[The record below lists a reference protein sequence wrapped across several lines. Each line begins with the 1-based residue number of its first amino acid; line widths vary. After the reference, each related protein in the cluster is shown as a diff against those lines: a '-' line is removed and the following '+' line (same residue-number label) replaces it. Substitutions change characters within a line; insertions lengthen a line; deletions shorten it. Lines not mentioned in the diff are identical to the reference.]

1 MTITTSSSNQ
11 QLKPPTK
18 ALCISSLILTLLAAV
33 ALVVFGGVRL
43 ASDRWGGVTDIVSG
57 KGGGGAGL
65 PIGSSDILANNRADG
80 MDDDAV
86 VLPSGST
93 SPVDFTSSLPTLS
106 PSTKYLRSMAS
117 YPPYAS
123 TSVSPHPSTSQYSSA
138 PFHGIPTMIPDV
150 IDDLH
155 QNLGSIQPSNLPST
169 GPSTILPTTEEQ
181 WYETTSEPSARPSKT
196 DHPASLPLSNIPS
209 EQPTFTPKI
218 PVHRDPLI
226 ASPMFFNYN
235 TTEGSHFG
243 PSSWGNV
250 TMSNSTSE
258 NYWSEFGFVVN
269 QCNDTTVSQ
278 SPIDVC
284 TAPEKHCL
292 EYHEPRARVRI

>member
-1 MTITTSSSNQ
+1 MTITTSSFNQ

-43 ASDRWGGVTDIVSG
+43 ASDRWGDVTDIVSG

-65 PIGSSDILANNRADG
+65 PIGSSDILSNRDDG

-123 TSVSPHPSTSQYSSA
+123 TSVSPRPTTSQHSSS
-138 PFHGIPTMIPDV
+138 PFHGIPTMMSDV

-155 QNLGSIQPSNLPST
+155 QNLGSIPPSNLPST
-169 GPSTILPTTEEQ
+169 RPSSILPTTEEQ
-181 WYETTSEPSARPSKT
+181 YETTSEPSASPSTT
-196 DHPASLPLSNIPS
+196 DYPTSLPLSNSPS
-209 EQPTFTPKI
+209 EQLTFTPLF
-218 PVHRDPLI
+218 PVHRDPLV

>member
-1 MTITTSSSNQ
+1 MTMTITTSFT

-18 ALCISSLILTLLAAV
+18 ALCISSLILSLLAAV
-33 ALVVFGGVRL
+33 VVFGGVRL
-43 ASDRWGGVTDIVSG
+43 ASDRWGDVTDIVSG

-65 PIGSSDILANNRADG
+65 PIGSSDILSNIRADG
-80 MDDDAV
+80 MDDAAV
-86 VLPSGST
+86 VLPSGSP

-106 PSTKYLRSMAS
+106 PSKKYLRSMAS

-123 TSVSPHPSTSQYSSA
+123 TSVSPRPTTSQHSSS
-138 PFHGIPTMIPDV
+138 PFHGIPTMMSDV

-155 QNLGSIQPSNLPST
+155 QNLGSIPPSNLPST
-169 GPSTILPTTEEQ
+169 RPSSILPTTEEQ
-181 WYETTSEPSARPSKT
+181 YETTSEPSASPSTT
-196 DHPASLPLSNIPS
+196 DYPTSLPLSNSPS
-209 EQPTFTPKI
+209 EQLTFTPLF
-218 PVHRDPLI
+218 PVHRDPLV

>member
-1 MTITTSSSNQ
+1 MTITTSFN

-18 ALCISSLILTLLAAV
+18 ALCISTLILTLLAAA